1 MTARAEALDHRGEGV
16 DVALAEVADAPPR
29 RQASR
34 ATRGMVEVV
43 VEHQR
48 AQPQPPG
55 DAGDRHE
62 GGEGRELGAQVV
74 EGMEDV
80 EAEISR

>member
-1 MTARAEALDHRGEGV
+1 
-16 DVALAEVADAPPR
+16 
-29 RQASR
+29 
-34 ATRGMVEVV
+34 MVEVV